1 MKSELLSMFKS
12 WSGGMEA
19 GARLVGGG
27 RPGVAGNP
35 VGTGEETRSSVTFN
49 VPQAERAKVVINNSQ
64 RIFLIISRSG
74 EKGGRSLP
82 RKCINSNRVVKTLTT
97 KGTKKHKGKKK
108 HFSVLFVSFR
118 GKYA

>member
-1 MKSELLSMFKS
+1 MFKS

-49 VPQAERAKVVINNSQ
+49 VPQAVGVYLENV
-64 RIFLIISRSG
+64 LIQI
-74 EKGGRSLP
+74 EW
-82 RKCINSNRVVKTLTT
+82 
-97 KGTKKHKGKKK
+97 
-108 HFSVLFVSFR
+108 
-118 GKYA
+118 